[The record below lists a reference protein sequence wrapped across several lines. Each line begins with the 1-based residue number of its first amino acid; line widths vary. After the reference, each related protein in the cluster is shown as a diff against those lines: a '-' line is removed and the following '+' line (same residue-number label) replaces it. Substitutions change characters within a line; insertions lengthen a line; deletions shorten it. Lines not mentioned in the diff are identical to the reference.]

1 MPTGVLFAHTFL
13 HRINTIVVK
22 ITPILKKFIIFI
34 SYIILTIFAK
44 RSAKVLNMSVL
55 QGVLNM
61 PECA

>member
-1 MPTGVLFAHTFL
+1 MPTGVLCAHTFL

-22 ITPILKKFIIFI
+22 ITAILKKFIIFI